1 MNNYYIDFDDT
12 LFDTNS
18 FKKELNKILEQNGL
32 DKSCY
37 AVNYKDGKDE
47 QHLLN
52 IRNLF
57 KYLSNKENIPLENL
71 INPLEKLFSKLP
83 EFVHKDSIDFLNYLK
98 SKGNKTYILTWGDQE
113 FQREK
118 VFSSKLNEFVDGV
131 IYTEKLKYQLENID
145 YKNSFFIDDSV
156 RDLTG
161 LYNAGA
167 KKVIRIKR
175 KNGKNSNEILNIK
188 DIPEF
193 ETLNQLQIACEKHEI

>member
-1 MNNYYIDFDDT
+1 MDNYYIDFDDT

-37 AVNYKDGKDE
+37 TASHKTEKP
-47 QHLLN
+47 HLLN

-98 SKGNKTYILTWGDQE
+98 SKGNRTYILTWGDQE

-145 YKNSFFIDDSV
+145 YKNSIFIDDSV

-188 DIPEF
+188 EIPEF